1 MGKVQSILPTMIAVL
16 TISLIVTALASAAP
30 EFLINGQPITSKKEN
45 SITSSSLLLEETSL
59 KIDITCEV
67 SGTGTVGPG
76 ATDTTS
82 TLTTSKCESKSGC
95 STVNAVTAVNLPWK
109 TELLDVG
116 ASEIRDAITSGGSGA
131 PGWLIEC
138 TVLGVKVSDTCTTAE
153 ASSKA
158 TNLENNVDMTFEETS
173 ELSNCTL
180 GGAKTG
186 LTLGLFLESIIGVKL
201 EVNF

>member
-1 MGKVQSILPTMIAVL
+1 MGKVQIILSTMIAVL
-16 TISLIVTALASAAP
+16 TISFIVTSVASAGP
-30 EFLINGQPITSKKEN
+30 EFLINGLPITSKKEN
-45 SITSSSLLLEETSL
+45 QITSGSLLLEETSL
-59 KIDITCEV
+59 KVDITCEV

-76 ATDTTS
+76 AADTTS
-82 TLTTSKCESKSGC
+82 TLTISKCESKSGC
-95 STVNAVTAVNLPWK
+95 EPTITVTAVNLPWK

-116 ASEIRDAITSGGSGA
+116 ASEIRDMITSGGSGS

-138 TVLGVKVSDTCTTAE
+138 RVLGVKVSDTCTAAE

-158 TNLENNVDMTFEETS
+158 TNLENNVDMTFDETS
-173 ELSNCTL
+173 ESSTCTI

-186 LTLGLFLESIIGVKL
+186 LNLGLILESIIGVKL